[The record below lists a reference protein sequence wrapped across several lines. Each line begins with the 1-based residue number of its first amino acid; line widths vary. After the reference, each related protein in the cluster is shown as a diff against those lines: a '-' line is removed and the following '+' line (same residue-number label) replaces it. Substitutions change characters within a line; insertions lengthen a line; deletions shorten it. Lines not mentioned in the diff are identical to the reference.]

1 MKKII
6 VLLVLILCVGYAKAQ
21 YVDNGQDPF
30 SISWKQIDN
39 KYFKLIFP
47 EGENESAQRFA
58 NILYSLFDK
67 KYSSLNHKPSKIPI
81 VLHSRGG
88 RSNGMV
94 VWAPKR
100 MELFS
105 IASTSKDY
113 VDFYQHLAVHE
124 FRHVVQ
130 TDKINQGFTR
140 FLYYLFGE
148 QVVGGVLGLYV
159 PMWFLEGDAVAFET
173 GNTLGGRGRDPQ
185 FLQEL
190 KAQILDK
197 GTYSYSKAVLGSY
210 KDYVPNRYPL
220 GYYMITNSRKNYG
233 TKIWEQTLNEV
244 GRKPFNPF
252 CFRSGI
258 NKIISPKR
266 DSVCRKVFKEYNY
279 QGNIDSII
287 KATKYDDA
295 KLTLYY
301 DNMRELKMRWEK
313 ENRESEIDKIKII
326 NKKKD
331 SYTSYKHPVIID
343 DTSYIALKEGINLNT
358 AIVKIT
364 PKKEEIL
371 KYTGSYVN
379 RLSYANGKLVWS
391 EYIPHLRWE
400 NGGKMVLNVYN
411 LYTKKHKRIKYKNNV
426 FSPSINDKGEI
437 LLVAENTNQQTS
449 IIRYVD
455 DAFFIL
461 KSFNNKEIY
470 IDPTWIDNNR
480 IAYIAQDSKGRRIE
494 LFNIS
499 NSTSIRYT
507 ESKYTGISNLYYN
520 GGNLYFTSSVS
531 GKDELYALNIK
542 KETIN
547 KLTSSKYGSRHIAA
561 KDNKILYSTYTAD
574 GYSLVTKDMKD
585 VKKDSRFYKEQYK
598 YPLAE
603 TINKQE
609 LLEDKE
615 YKSRDNFK
623 VESYSKILHGLNI
636 HSWAPIYTN
645 NFSRDINKI
654 ATVGVSVSSQNALS
668 TLFLSGGYK
677 LDNRYV
683 NGSFAGNISYRG
695 FWPIFD
701 FDVEYGKVRLR
712 NLTDGAIS
720 ISTYSVP
727 GQIYDE
733 VECNQLK
740 LISTMQIPFN
750 FSRANYTRKIIPYIK
765 NECYQF
771 SQFKTKLSIFS
782 DKNGNKRDITNIRK
796 INRRRL
802 SFMTYG
808 LNIYNLRNLTHRDID
823 TRWGQVINI
832 GYVQSL
838 KDHNSEDTGVFAPRG
853 DAIFA
858 SLKLYLPGLFS
869 NDVFSIYNGYEK
881 FSKKFFINNLED
893 ANEINITDYYKSINI
908 FKIDYQTPL
917 LYPDWNILNL
927 LYIKRFYTKMFY
939 NQVNLTREDSMNNFI
954 IGNNKNQYSSY
965 GNDLIMNFHI
975 LNFKLPLQLGYRFGY
990 ENYTGNIF
998 SKILFKV
1005 SFNI

>member
-30 SISWKQIDN
+30 SISWKQVDN

-210 KDYVPNRYPL
+210 KDYIPNRYPL

-233 TKIWEQTLNEV
+233 TKIWEQTLDEV

-287 KATKYDDA
+287 KATKYNDA

-313 ENRESEIDKIKII
+313 ENKESKIDKIKII

-411 LYTKKHKRIKYKNNV
+411 IYTKRHKRIKYKNNV

-609 LLEDKE
+609 LLKDKE

-636 HSWAPIYTN
+636 HSWAPVYTN
-645 NFSRDINKI
+645 SFSRDINKI

-701 FDVEYGKVRLR
+701 FDVEYGKRKYYR
-712 NLTDGAIS
+712 NSRTNLKTETDVI
-720 ISTYSVP
+720 P
-727 GQIYDE
+727 GQIVINGEYKHLE
-733 VECNQLK
+733 LT
-740 LISTMQIPFN
+740 STMKIPFN
-750 FSRANYTRKIIPYIK
+750 ISRANYTTKIIPYIK
-765 NECYQF
+765 NELIF
-771 SQFKTKLSIFS
+771 DSQIDINSAIFTKESRPSETTIEFDL
-782 DKNGNKRDITNIRK
+782 KNHINIPK
-796 INRRRL
+796 EYND
-802 SFMTYG
+802 FQTYG
-808 LNIYNLRNLTHRDID
+808 LDFYNLRHLSHRDINS
-823 TRWGQVINI
+823 RWGQLIHL
-832 GYVQSL
+832 GYIHSL
-838 KDHNSEDTGVFAPRG
+838 NVKKENLWG
-853 DAIFA
+853 IF
-858 SLKLYLPGLFS
+858 SSVKLYFPGFFKNDGFS
-869 NDVFSIYNGYEK
+869 LYDRYEK
-881 FSKKFFINNLED
+881 FSKYNFISNSEESS
-893 ANEINITDYYKSINI
+893 EINILSQYKSKNH
-908 FKIDYQTPL
+908 FKIDYVTPL
-917 LYPDWNILNL
+917 LYPDWNILNMI
-927 LYIKRFYTKMFY
+927 YIKRFYTKMFY
-939 NQVNLTREDSMNNFI
+939 SQINLISLSES
-954 IGNNKNQYSSY
+954 KNQYSSY